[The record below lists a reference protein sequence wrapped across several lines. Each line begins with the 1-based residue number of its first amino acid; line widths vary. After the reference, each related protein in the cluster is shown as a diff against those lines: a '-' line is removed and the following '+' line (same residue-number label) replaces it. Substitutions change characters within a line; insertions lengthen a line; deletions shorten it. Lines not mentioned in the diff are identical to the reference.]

1 MMYLAK
7 SILDLPLNRF
17 LILFSFEYF
26 ELALF
31 YSFIAVSGGFHTA
44 LGCIWM
50 KFVGNILLHYI
61 IIISH
66 PKIAQKYHFFQ
77 INTCI

>member
-31 YSFIAVSGGFHTA
+31 YSFIAVSGGLHTV

-50 KFVGNILLHYI
+50 KFEGNIL
-61 IIISH
+61 S
-66 PKIAQKYHFFQ
+66 
-77 INTCI
+77 

>member
-31 YSFIAVSGGFHTA
+31 YSYIAASGGLHTV
-44 LGCIWM
+44 LGLIWM
-50 KFVGNILLHYI
+50 TFEGNVLLDY
-61 IIISH
+61 S
-66 PKIAQKYHFFQ
+66 
-77 INTCI
+77 